1 VPDGRLRLFS
11 LVAALVL
18 LGGCRV
24 DATVE
29 ARVHEAGG
37 TVTARFTLDRE
48 AVAILGGAVGEG
60 AQTSDLSRAG
70 WEISPVR
77 PIEGG
82 GARVELSKDFHRPG
96 DLGVVIGELAGPAGP
111 LQGFRLERR
120 RSFTKARYR
129 LRGTA
134 DLGSGAAAAIG
145 FANVPDLKARLRDAG
160 VDPGRVEELLAG
172 RAADGLHFRLDVAVP
187 GKTASYEVKPGA
199 AQVVDLS
206 SSVSDRARPVLLGVA
221 LVGGVIVL
229 FRLRRRPPADVTQT

>member
-1 VPDGRLRLFS
+1 MRAGWGLFVVPF
-11 LVAALVL
+11 LVV

-60 AQTSDLSRAG
+60 AQTSDLRRAG

-77 PIEGG
+77 STEGG
-82 GARVELSKDFHRPG
+82 GARVEVRKDFHRPA

-111 LQGFRLERR
+111 LRDFRLERR
-120 RSFTKARYR
+120 RSFTRAGYR

-134 DLGSGAAAAIG
+134 DLGPGAAAATG
-145 FANVPDLKARLRDAG
+145 FANAPDLAARLRDAG
-160 VDPGRVEELLAG
+160 VDPGRVKELLAG
-172 RAADGLHFRLDVAVP
+172 RAADGLNFRLDVALP
-187 GKTASYEVKPGA
+187 GKRASFKVKPGA
-199 AQVVDLS
+199 ARAIDVS
-206 SSVSDRARPVLLGVA
+206 SSVRDRTRPVLLGVA
-221 LVGGVIVL
+221 VVSGLIVL
-229 FRLRRRPPADVTQT
+229 FRLRRRVTQT